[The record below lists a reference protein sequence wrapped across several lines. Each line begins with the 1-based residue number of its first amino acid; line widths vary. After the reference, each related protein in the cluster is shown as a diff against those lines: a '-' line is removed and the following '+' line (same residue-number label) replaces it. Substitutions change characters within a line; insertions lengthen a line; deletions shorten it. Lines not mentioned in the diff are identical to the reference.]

1 MAGAKQIQ
9 QLHAQVTL
17 LTTQVQYLNN
27 KSDEQAQTIASM
39 HDYDQ
44 MKNTIIQMQQG
55 STSAGGGTGGDATK
69 YLVNIK
75 DVKI

>member
-1 MAGAKQIQ
+1 
-9 QLHAQVTL
+9 
-17 LTTQVQYLNN
+17 
-27 KSDEQAQTIASM
+27 M

-75 DVKI
+75 DVKIEDFYGDEAKFIDFVEKHQDVHGCVHAGAW